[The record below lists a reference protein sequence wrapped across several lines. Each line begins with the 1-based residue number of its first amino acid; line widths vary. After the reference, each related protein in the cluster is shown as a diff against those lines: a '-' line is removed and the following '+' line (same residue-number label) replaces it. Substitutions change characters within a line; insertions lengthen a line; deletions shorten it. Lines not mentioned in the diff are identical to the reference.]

1 LLFHVLEQTSGRE
14 VQEERVGTLPT
25 AHRIELVRV
34 YPLATAIRAQLT
46 VRDFDARGRGIVALE
61 DIEPGRLVERSPVL
75 VIPSEQRL
83 AVDKTIIFTYVFMWE
98 HHTVEEDLYKHS
110 GRSAIALG
118 YTNLLSHSYERN
130 CIFVRHIDELFIDV
144 FAKRKIPAGEGL
156 TIDYQMTLWFDPVHI
171 DTGAI

>member
-1 LLFHVLEQTSGRE
+1 MTGRVKNLEHETPRQPEIPS
-14 VQEERVGTLPT
+14 
-25 AHRIELVRV
+25 AAVRAA
-34 YPLATAIRAQLT
+34 LAVT
-46 VRDFDARGRGIVALE
+46 DFGLRGRGIVALE
-61 DIEPGRLVERSPVL
+61 NIEPGRLVERSPVL
-75 VIPSEQRL
+75 IIPSEQRI

-118 YTNLLSHSYERN
+118 YTSLFSHSYEPN

-144 FAKRKIPAGEGL
+144 FAKRRIRIGEEL

-171 DTGAI
+171 G